1 VVTAR
6 KAYGLE
12 VLADAPSPIS
22 RPGAPVTWDQTRTLL
37 LEDGSTAYGCAHCD
51 YVSRNVLSIRPHLS
65 KHKPREPKPGTVNG
79 TKNGHGHA
87 SADSLTSLL
96 DQLGR
101 LNEITTERDRW
112 KARALSAEKVLR
124 RVRDVITGGSS

>member
-1 VVTAR
+1 MVTAT
-6 KAYGLE
+6 KAFGLE
-12 VLADAPSPIS
+12 VLADEPTPSPIS

-65 KHKPREPKPGTVNG
+65 RHKPREPKVTV
-79 TKNGHGHA
+79 KAKANGHG
-87 SADSLTSLL
+87 SADSLASLL

-112 KARALSAEKVLR
+112 KARALSAEKTLR
-124 RVRDVITGGSS
+124 RLRDIITGGSS